1 MPMKKM
7 VQRRKRYGEGLTS
20 RWGIGRFCSD
30 CWLLSSDLNYTRK
43 IIRMKSDFM
52 LRKEK
57 MLTSIRTL
65 LDVLFFLA
73 AGGVTRDEAFLLS
86 EAKLMRV
93 GSNVAY
99 LDIS

>member
-1 MPMKKM
+1 VVAELWSEI
-7 VQRRKRYGEGLTS
+7 VQDK
-20 RWGIGRFCSD
+20 F
-30 CWLLSSDLNYTRK
+30 
-43 IIRMKSDFM
+43 IRIKGGFM

-73 AGGVTRDEAFLLS
+73 AGGANRDGAFLLS
-86 EAKLMRV
+86 EAELMRV
-93 GSNVAY
+93 GSDVAY

>member
-1 MPMKKM
+1 LVAELWSAITQDKM
-7 VQRRKRYGEGLTS
+7 
-20 RWGIGRFCSD
+20 
-30 CWLLSSDLNYTRK
+30 
-43 IIRMKSDFM
+43 IRVKSGSM

-73 AGGVTRDEAFLLS
+73 VGGATRDGAFLLS
-86 EAKLMRV
+86 EAELMRV
-93 GSNVAY
+93 GSDVAY

>member
-1 MPMKKM
+1 M
-7 VQRRKRYGEGLTS
+7 
-20 RWGIGRFCSD
+20 
-30 CWLLSSDLNYTRK
+30 
-43 IIRMKSDFM
+43 IRMNSGFI

-73 AGGVTRDEAFLLS
+73 VEGATRDGAFLLS
-86 EAKLMRV
+86 EAELIRV
-93 GSNVAY
+93 GSDVAY